1 MVVADY
7 AHHPTEMKCAVEM
20 ARAKCNG
27 KLRVLFQPHRYSR
40 TKALLKDFP
49 AAFEGADEVILCPT
63 YSAFEK
69 PIEGGDVADLY
80 RACRERFNLEAV
92 TYKGVG
98 LFLARSNEEAW
109 EHAFRSMKDG
119 DLTLLLGAGDIINL
133 VPQVQADLSGARG
146 ASKAHARRQFFI
158 GAGSNTWKSDLNLNV
173 KYVQTEGPAN
183 QPGASLG
190 IPWMAGI
197 PGTIGGWVKMNAGA
211 FGHSI
216 SEVIAKVKVDGA
228 WRSAAECG
236 FSYRHSDITGEIQ
249 DVMLKPFRPQ
259 GDAKDFLAR
268 RKKFP
273 AGTFGSFF
281 KNPPGDYAGRLLE
294 EAGAKG
300 LKVGGAY
307 VWEEHANVIVRGPL
321 ATPSDVL
328 ALARLMRNRVLFRFG
343 IALEAE
349 VCGITF

>member
-1 MVVADY
+1 
-7 AHHPTEMKCAVEM
+7 
-20 ARAKCNG
+20 
-27 KLRVLFQPHRYSR
+27 
-40 TKALLKDFP
+40 
-49 AAFEGADEVILCPT
+49 
-63 YSAFEK
+63 
-69 PIEGGDVADLY
+69 
-80 RACRERFNLEAV
+80 
-92 TYKGVG
+92 
-98 LFLARSNEEAW
+98 
-109 EHAFRSMKDG
+109 
-119 DLTLLLGAGDIINL
+119 
-133 VPQVQADLSGARG
+133 
-146 ASKAHARRQFFI
+146 
-158 GAGSNTWKSDLNLNV
+158 
-173 KYVQTEGPAN
+173 
-183 QPGASLG
+183 
-190 IPWMAGI
+190 MAGI
-197 PGTIGGWVKMNAGA
+197 PGTIGGWIKMNAGA

-216 SEVIAKVKVDGA
+216 SEVIAKVKVDGE

-236 FSYRHSDITGEIQ
+236 FAYRHSDIAGEIQ
-249 DVMLKPFRPQ
+249 DVMLKPLRPQ

-294 EAGAKG
+294 EAGAKE
-300 LKVGGAY
+300 LRVGGAY